1 MPSPIDQQIIDD
13 IRRKFLA
20 MSDEDR
26 VTLLYEIG
34 ICRGCGADLIDPTK
48 SPKAWDHH
56 RTCHC
61 QNDE

>member
-1 MPSPIDQQIIDD
+1 MPSSIDQRIIAD

-20 MSDEDR
+20 MPDEQR
-26 VTLLYEIG
+26 VELLYEIG
-34 ICRGCGADLIDPTK
+34 ICRGCGADLIDPA
-48 SPKAWDHH
+48 KAPGVWNSR